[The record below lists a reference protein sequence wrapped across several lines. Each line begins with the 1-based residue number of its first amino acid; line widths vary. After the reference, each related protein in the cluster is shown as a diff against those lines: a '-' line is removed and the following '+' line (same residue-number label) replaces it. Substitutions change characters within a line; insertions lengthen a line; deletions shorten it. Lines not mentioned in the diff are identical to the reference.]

1 VAASIVSV
9 GTAAVLTARQPRIYR
24 AKTTQVVV
32 PNSRVQGTADI
43 IRSIGT
49 LNQRNV
55 LATIAQIPL
64 TVETREKA
72 AEALSLARGELARYT
87 VRSRVLPNTNLI
99 TIEAQGPDPK
109 KAADVANAF
118 AAVTRETGR
127 ELYRIFKIDTFGQAT
142 PEGRPVF
149 PEPSKNLLV
158 GAVLGLFIGFVG
170 AWLAERFRVGSH
182 GVERELAES
191 RGYGV

>member
-9 GTAAVLTARQPRIYR
+9 GSAAVLTAGQQRIYR

-43 IRSIGT
+43 IRSIDT
-49 LNQRNV
+49 LNRRNV

-72 AEALSLARGELARYT
+72 AEALGLDKTELARYA

-99 TIEAQGPDPK
+99 TIEVQGPDPQ
-109 KAADVANAF
+109 KAADVANIF
-118 AAVTRETGR
+118 AAVTQDAGR
-127 ELYRIFKIDTFGQAT
+127 ELYRIFKIDTFGKAT
-142 PEGRPVF
+142 PEARPVF
-149 PEPSKNLLV
+149 PEASKNLLV
-158 GAVLGLFIGFVG
+158 GAVLGLFIGIVG
-170 AWLAERFRVGSH
+170 AWLAERFRLGSH
-182 GVERELAES
+182 RVESELAES